1 MLTIAAAIVLFIA
14 NGGAAASEALEP
26 DPAAMTRSQ
35 IRAFN
40 AKIDKTHRHYIRCER
55 RAATGSFVARE
66 VTCRTNAQWEAA
78 AARGNQEARD
88 LMDELKSKS
97 WDN

>member
-1 MLTIAAAIVLFIA
+1 MLTIAAAIALFIA

-40 AKIDKTHRHYIRCER
+40 AKIDKTALHSLRAPCRDRLLR
-55 RAATGSFVARE
+55 RTRSHVPDQCAVGGCGRAR
-66 VTCRTNAQWEAA
+66 QP
-78 AARGNQEARD
+78 RGTRSDGRAEKQV
-88 LMDELKSKS
+88 LG
-97 WDN
+97 